1 MLKVLKALK
10 ALAVGAALAP
20 FLVGSADAHDPHH
33 TAGDGGLVY
42 SAIVELG
49 GGWLLTSNLQSDA
62 DNRIDDSDF
71 GVVEGAARASIPLGS
86 NASFQFDLDG
96 MHGIT
101 AREQS
106 GDDAL
111 QGFFF
116 TSAHLTLRGSSIGA
130 LGILGSYGQAYGG
143 DSDNA
148 QVWFGG
154 GEAQLYLGPV
164 TLYAQGGYMQA
175 DDGSEGDVITNAYWA
190 RAAARVFFTPNARL
204 QLEAAYTEGEENDDF
219 DEDVIR
225 GYAAGLRF
233 DHAPGGGPVSYF
245 IGYQGSFIE
254 NEDNDAQLADHTGLV
269 GIGLRLGAENLR
281 DEDRRGATLDTPAW
295 AMGRWTGWSIDVLD

>member
-1 MLKVLKALK
+1 M
-10 ALAVGAALAP
+10 GAALAP

-33 TAGDGGLVY
+33 TAGDGFLVY
-42 SAIVELG
+42 SAIVEVG
-49 GGWLLTSNLQSDA
+49 GGWLTTTDVEDPGEL
-62 DNRIDDSDF
+62 DDPDF

-86 NASFQFDLDG
+86 NVSFQFDLDG

-101 AREQS
+101 AREES

-143 DSDNA
+143 DDA

-154 GEAQLYLGPV
+154 LEVQGYLGPV

-175 DDGSEGDVITNAYWA
+175 DDQSEGDVITDGYWG
-190 RAAARVFFTPNARL
+190 RVAARIFFTPNSRL
-204 QLEAAYTEGEENDDF
+204 QAEGAYIAGEENDGSPHDRISG
-219 DEDVIR
+219 VAY
-225 GYAAGLRF
+225 GGRF
-233 DHAPGGGPVSYF
+233 DHAPGGGPLGYYLAYRGSY
-245 IGYQGSFIE
+245 IE
-254 NEDNDAQLADHTGLV
+254 NHDSDNDSLRDHTGLI
-269 GIGLRLGAENLR
+269 GIALRLGAESLR